1 MLSAEKTRCEV
12 ERRRSFG
19 HRQQV
24 AVKTVFNL
32 INGCHVCGLGE
43 NRVRD
48 TSTVNDRQSAT
59 NPLNVNKSSILGK
72 NKSSNC
78 LDSIGLL
85 SWLNFSYVWRKFV
98 FTAKPVH
105 DPPAPENL
113 KVGANG
119 PDTLQ

>member
-48 TSTVNDRQSAT
+48 TTTVNGRQSPT
-59 NPLNVNKSSILGK
+59 NPPFRSVNNRFKESEIKRKNGNKQDTVLLGT
-72 NKSSNC
+72 
-78 LDSIGLL
+78 LL
-85 SWLNFSYVWRKFV
+85 LIRNEFSR
-98 FTAKPVH
+98 P
-105 DPPAPENL
+105 
-113 KVGANG
+113 
-119 PDTLQ
+119 